1 VGVVEGL
8 IGRKVGMTQV
18 FGAEGG
24 TIPCTVL
31 QAGPCVVVC
40 RREPAKDGYEAVQL
54 GLVEPGKVRGVSKA
68 QAGRFQKANLPPT
81 RRQKEFRLLPGGD
94 VPAVGDKVLASLFK
108 PQDRVDIIGVSKGKG
123 FQGVMKRHHFRGG
136 AASHGSMF
144 HRAPGSIGSSAYP
157 SRTFRGMRMGGRMG
171 GDRVTV
177 KNLEILRVDEENN
190 LLVVRGAVPGAAG
203 SYLEVRRA
211 RAPIR
216 IKKTQ
221 AQVVPK
227 AGARTA
233 AKTAARAAA
242 QKN

>member
-18 FGAEGG
+18 FGTEGE

-31 QAGPCVVVC
+31 MAGPCVVVC
-40 RREPAKDGYEAVQL
+40 KREPARDGYEAVQL
-54 GLVEPGKVRGVSKA
+54 GLVEPGKARGVSKA
-68 QAGRFQKANLPPT
+68 QAGRFQKADLPPM
-81 RRQKEFRLLPGGD
+81 RRQKEFRILPGGD
-94 VPAVGDKVLASLFK
+94 PPAVGDKVLASLFK

-157 SRTFRGMRMGGRMG
+157 SRVFPGMRMGGRMG

-177 KNLEILRVDEENN
+177 KNLEVVRVDEENN
-190 LLVVRGAVPGAAG
+190 LLVVRGAVPGARGA
-203 SYLEVRRA
+203 YLAVRRS

-216 IKKTQ
+216 IPKPP
-221 AQVVPK
+221 AAPK
-227 AGARTA
+227 AA
-233 AKTAARAAA
+233 AK
-242 QKN
+242 KKE

>member
-1 VGVVEGL
+1 
-8 IGRKVGMTQV
+8 MTQV
-18 FGAEGG
+18 FGAEGD

-54 GLVEPGKVRGVSKA
+54 GLVEPGKTRGVSKA
-68 QAGRFQKANLPPT
+68 QAGRFQKANLPPM

-94 VPAVGDKVLASLFK
+94 APAVGDKVLASLFK
-108 PQDRVDIIGVSKGKG
+108 PKDRVDIIGVSKGKG

-177 KNLEILRVDEENN
+177 KNLQILKVDEENN
-190 LLVVRGAVPGAAG
+190 LLVVKGAVPGAAG
-203 SYLEVRRA
+203 AYLVVRRA

-216 IKKTQ
+216 IRKTQ
-221 AQVVPK
+221 AQEVPK
-227 AGARTA
+227 AGARVA

-242 QKN
+242 QKT

>member
-1 VGVVEGL
+1 
-8 IGRKVGMTQV
+8 
-18 FGAEGG
+18 
-24 TIPCTVL
+24 
-31 QAGPCVVVC
+31 
-40 RREPAKDGYEAVQL
+40 
-54 GLVEPGKVRGVSKA
+54 
-68 QAGRFQKANLPPT
+68 
-81 RRQKEFRLLPGGD
+81 
-94 VPAVGDKVLASLFK
+94 
-108 PQDRVDIIGVSKGKG
+108 
-123 FQGVMKRHHFRGG
+123 
-136 AASHGSMF
+136 
-144 HRAPGSIGSSAYP
+144 
-157 SRTFRGMRMGGRMG
+157 MG